1 MFFLWSL
8 YLTTRRNQIYFGNL
22 QVLIAI
28 YYTTTNQTHFYVKP
42 RSRFYMN
49 MQHVSKSFLIF
60 TKTDQRHFF
69 TILLVVLSLLTL
81 APLLL
86 FLNSSKYF
94 LLNLLEV
101 RVFNSV
107 TLARHALV
115 AAPVICTLFFYLLLL
130 VQICI
135 CVSVLKL

>member
-1 MFFLWSL
+1 
-8 YLTTRRNQIYFGNL
+8 
-22 QVLIAI
+22 
-28 YYTTTNQTHFYVKP
+28 
-42 RSRFYMN
+42 MN

-115 AAPVICTLFFYLLLL
+115 AAPVICTLFFYLRLCQSVKIEVKGLRNRFDSK
-130 VQICI
+130 CI
-135 CVSVLKL
+135 